1 MGDDGVMYAPKEVLP
16 AYKEKIVPLAD
27 IILPNQWEAELLT
40 DTTITTESDVLTTIN
55 LLHERGP
62 HTVVLTSSNLST
74 DPNVLTGYA
83 SCVKDGKKTCVKMA
97 VDKLDAMFIGAGD
110 LFAALWIAWQDKH
123 PDDLEVLKLLA

>member
-1 MGDDGVMYAPKEVLP
+1 MYYLKLKCSLHDVICVL
-16 AYKEKIVPLAD
+16 VSFR
-27 IILPNQWEAELLT
+27 LLT

-83 SCVKDGKKTCVKMA
+83 SCVK
-97 VDKLDAMFIGAGD
+97 GAANITKFFSRD
-110 LFAALWIAWQDKH
+110 ITN
-123 PDDLEVLKLLA
+123 LEAQSQCLS